1 MKFLRLALLTL
12 TCSAL
17 SFGASKEM
25 IQLQRDVALLQD
37 KMDTM
42 QRTLDQN
49 FAAMKVLLQ
58 QTQDNSARTN
68 AAMSNLQDSVSNGVG
83 KSLAPVAGLGSKVD
97 SMGDDMRSLK
107 DSLAD
112 LNSRLERMDAKMTDL
127 KNQMQIMQSPPPVP
141 GAPGSSNGA
150 PGNGPGAATGQPG
163 GPSAATPPAGMSA
176 DKTYTDARRDLQTG
190 KSDLALQEF
199 QQYLTYFPNTELA
212 PSAQYYIGEI
222 AYNRGDYNGAVQ
234 AFDAVL
240 ERYPENP
247 KTPDAHLMK
256 GMALMKSGQKNR
268 AAQEF
273 RDLSQTY
280 PHTDDARKAQQQLRQ
295 LGVSSSSATVH
306 RKATAR

>member
-58 QTQDNSARTN
+58 QAQENSVRTN

-83 KSLAPVAGLGSKVD
+83 KSLAPVTGLSGKVD
-97 SMGDDMRSLK
+97 SMSDDMRSLK

-141 GAPGSSNGA
+141 GAPGSSTG
-150 PGNGPGAATGQPG
+150 GPGAANGQPG
-163 GPSAATPPAGMSA
+163 GPSAATPPPGMSA

-240 ERYPENP
+240 ERYPQNP

-256 GMALMKSGQKNR
+256 GMALMKGGQKSR
-268 AAQEF
+268 AVQEF
-273 RDLSQTY
+273 RDLAVTY

-295 LGVSSSSATVH
+295 LGASPSTS
-306 RKATAR
+306 TARRKPATR

>member
-17 SFGASKEM
+17 SFGANKET

-37 KMDTM
+37 KVDTM

-58 QTQDNSARTN
+58 QTQENSAKTN

-83 KSLAPVAGLGSKVD
+83 KSLAPVNGLSSKVD
-97 SMGDDMRSLK
+97 TVSDDMRSLK

-127 KNQMQIMQSPPPVP
+127 KNQMQIMQSPPPAPGAPGAVP
-141 GAPGSSNGA
+141 GAPN
-150 PGNGPGAATGQPG
+150 GQP

-190 KSDLALQEF
+190 KADLALQEF

-234 AFDAVL
+234 SFDSVL
-240 ERYPENP
+240 ERYPANP

-256 GMALMKSGQKNR
+256 GMALLKAGQRSR
-268 AAQEF
+268 ATQEF
-273 RDLSQTY
+273 RDLAETY
-280 PHTDDARKAQQQLRQ
+280 PHTDDARKAQQQLKQ
-295 LGVSSSSATVH
+295 LGVSTPSRSTAAR
-306 RKATAR
+306 RKAQTR

>member
-1 MKFLRLALLTL
+1 MKFLRLGLLMV

-17 SFGASKEM
+17 SFGANKDM

-37 KMDTM
+37 KVDTM

-58 QTQDNSARTN
+58 QTQENSAKTN
-68 AAMSNLQDSVSNGVG
+68 NAMNSLQDTISNGVG
-83 KSLAPVAGLGSKVD
+83 KSLAPVAGLGNKVD
-97 SMGDDMRSLK
+97 TMTDDVRSLRET
-107 DSLAD
+107 LAD
-112 LNSRLERMDAKMTDL
+112 LNSRLERMDAKITDL
-127 KNQMQIMQSPPPVP
+127 KNQMQIMQSPPPAP
-141 GAPGSSNGA
+141 GAPGSTSGA
-150 PGNGPGAATGQPG
+150 TAPNGQPG
-163 GPSAATPPAGMSA
+163 SASAPPPGVSA

-190 KSDLALQEF
+190 KTDLALQEF
-199 QQYLTYFPNTELA
+199 QQYLQYFPNTELA

-222 AYNRGDYNGAVQ
+222 AYNKGDYDGAVQ
-234 AFDAVL
+234 AFDSVL

-256 GMALMKSGQKNR
+256 GMALLKAGQRSR

-273 RDLSQTY
+273 RDLAETY

-295 LGVSSSSATVH
+295 LGVSAPSRSTSRH
-306 RKATAR
+306 KTAAK

>member
-1 MKFLRLALLTL
+1 MKFIRIAVLTVA
-12 TCSAL
+12 CSAL

-25 IQLQRDVALLQD
+25 IQLQRDVSLLQD

-49 FAAMKVLLQ
+49 FAALKVLLQ
-58 QTQDNSARTN
+58 QTQENSAKTN
-68 AAMSNLQDSVSNGVG
+68 ATMNNLQDSVSNGVG
-83 KSLAPVAGLGSKVD
+83 KSLAPVNGLSTKVD

-127 KNQMQIMQSPPPVP
+127 KNQMQIMQSPPPAP
-141 GAPGSSNGA
+141 GAPGASNGQ
-150 PGNGPGAATGQPG
+150 T
-163 GPSAATPPAGMSA
+163 GPSASAPPPGMSA

-190 KSDLALQEF
+190 NTDLALQEF
-199 QQYLTYFPNTELA
+199 QQYLNYFPNTELA

-234 AFDAVL
+234 AFDSVL
-240 ERYPENP
+240 ERYPQNP

-256 GMALMKSGQKNR
+256 GMALLKAGQRSR
-268 AAQEF
+268 AIQEF
-273 RDLSQTY
+273 RDLAETY
-280 PHTDDARKAQQQLRQ
+280 PRTDDARKAQQQLRQ
-295 LGVSSSSATVH
+295 LGVSTSSTT
-306 RKATAR
+306 TARRRSQPKQ